1 MENNEKVLS
10 AKKIAKYVILALHV
24 LFWLPSIITNGS
36 NADIMS
42 IVDIIAEVLI
52 WKFIIK
58 KFIVGFVQKIVGKVY
73 GQVSDWE
80 LSQIIAT
87 IDEAEKELKES
98 VELDSEL
105 SAKIEEAD
113 KKLNK
118 LEKDKEILVE
128 KLSLAPQEVMD
139 EVLETIVE

>member
-1 MENNEKVLS
+1 M
-10 AKKIAKYVILALHV
+10 
-24 LFWLPSIITNGS
+24 
-36 NADIMS
+36 
-42 IVDIIAEVLI
+42 
-52 WKFIIK
+52 
-58 KFIVGFVQKIVGKVY
+58 
-73 GQVSDWE
+73 
-80 LSQIIAT
+80 SQIIAT